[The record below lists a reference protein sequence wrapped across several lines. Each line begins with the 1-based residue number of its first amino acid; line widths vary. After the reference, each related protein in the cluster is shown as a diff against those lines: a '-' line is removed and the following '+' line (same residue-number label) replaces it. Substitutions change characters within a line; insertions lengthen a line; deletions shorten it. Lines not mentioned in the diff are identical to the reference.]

1 MIPLDNLPKD
11 VAEYLRR
18 ELAQLDTSQ
27 LRAAVPDLCARCPA
41 KGPAAAPIGADEQV
55 APPCYSCP
63 FWSFQMGLF
72 DLEHWQP

>member
-1 MIPLDNLPKD
+1 MLPLENLPRD
-11 VAEYLRR
+11 VADYLRR
-18 ELAQLDTSQ
+18 ELAKIDTEKV
-27 LRAAVPDLCARCPA
+27 RAAVPDICARCPA
-41 KGPAAAPIGADEQV
+41 KGPAAAAPPSDQDD

>member
-18 ELAQLDTSQ
+18 ELAQIDTAQ

-41 KGPAAAPIGADEQV
+41 KGPAAPAPEDPEDP
-55 APPCYSCP
+55 PPCYSCP